1 MKQFN
6 NCPAGFEEHK
16 GECKC
21 TITYTEEQTAGQM
34 IYPCEK
40 CKKIY
45 CEKGC
50 GDEDYCKSCGVDLPP
65 K

>member
-1 MKQFN
+1 MKQ
-6 NCPAGFEEHK
+6 
-16 GECKC
+16 
-21 TITYTEEQTAGQM
+21 EQQISGQM

-50 GDEDYCKSCGVDLPP
+50 GDEEYCKSCGADLPP